1 MKTVMAHKK
10 GQAKTQPADIDRLEI
25 SQPSMSA
32 SPGAVI
38 GRNIADGGE
47 FDSFSGTDDRTGTLA
62 KQSRK
67 KLVVYESSASS
78 AIWSTGCNH
87 KR

>member
-1 MKTVMAHKK
+1 MDV
-10 GQAKTQPADIDRLEI
+10 GQSRHRPARNLAAQHVSPHPERSLAEI
-25 SQPSMSA
+25 LL
-32 SPGAVI
+32 
-38 GRNIADGGE
+38 NGGE
-47 FDSFSGTDDRTGTLA
+47 FDSFSGTDNRTGRLA
-62 KQSRK
+62 KQSRE